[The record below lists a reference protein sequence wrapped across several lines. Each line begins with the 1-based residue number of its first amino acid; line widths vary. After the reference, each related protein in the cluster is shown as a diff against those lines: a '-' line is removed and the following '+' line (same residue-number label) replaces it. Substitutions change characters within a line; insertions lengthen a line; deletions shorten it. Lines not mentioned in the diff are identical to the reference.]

1 METDSAREPQIEK
14 LDIFKKW
21 IDNFCKERHLP
32 DYKYDFEVEE
42 SLEING
48 EDIPD
53 LTSQDCYI
61 HAMRLLNYAG
71 YLQKDFDDI
80 KAARDWCEHA
90 LNFLFS
96 QYWEQYG
103 GSYASQDVKK
113 KMIIKD
119 NSYAQAVETAMIK
132 MDGCLTVMQEKIKDV
147 RRRFSLMQDMAKMK
161 GFQ

>member
-1 METDSAREPQIEK
+1 M
-14 LDIFKKW
+14 
-21 IDNFCKERHLP
+21 
-32 DYKYDFEVEE
+32 
-42 SLEING
+42 
-48 EDIPD
+48 
-53 LTSQDCYI
+53 
-61 HAMRLLNYAG
+61 
-71 YLQKDFDDI
+71 QKDFDDI